1 MPTIK
6 IYLSDF
12 PGGAVDKNPPAKTVD
27 TGSITGLGR
36 LHMPRRT
43 YTCVPQPLSLRSRA
57 SDPHLWSPRAT
68 TTEAPTPRAH
78 APQQEKPPQREA
90 CEPQ

>member
-12 PGGAVDKNPPAKTVD
+12 PGGAVDKNPPAKTVG
-27 TGSITGLGR
+27 TGSITGLGT

-43 YTCVPQPLSLRSRA
+43 
-57 SDPHLWSPRAT
+57 
-68 TTEAPTPRAH
+68 
-78 APQQEKPPQREA
+78 
-90 CEPQ
+90 

>member
-12 PGGAVDKNPPAKTVD
+12 PSGAVDKNLPAKTVS
-27 TGSITGLGR
+27 TGSITGLRR

-43 YTCVPQPLSLRSRA
+43 
-57 SDPHLWSPRAT
+57 
-68 TTEAPTPRAH
+68 
-78 APQQEKPPQREA
+78 
-90 CEPQ
+90 

>member
-12 PGGAVDKNPPAKTVD
+12 PGGVVDKNPPAKTVD

-36 LHMPRRT
+36 LHMPTRT
-43 YTCVPQPLSLRSRA
+43 
-57 SDPHLWSPRAT
+57 
-68 TTEAPTPRAH
+68 
-78 APQQEKPPQREA
+78 
-90 CEPQ
+90 